1 MVGPH
6 GQPALVRHAVREPD
20 LSRLLQGALRALYGR
35 YVPEPV
41 KNSLR
46 LQLALLRRD
55 VEPARA
61 SPPTGRIAVLAPHMD
76 DEVFGCGGTIALAA
90 DAGAAVAFVY
100 VTDGSKGYPGARLH
114 GVADAGAAAAEA
126 RLVTRRKEEA
136 RRAAALLG
144 VSDLVF
150 LDRPDGVLAV
160 TADAVHALAD
170 ALARLAPAAVFLPFL
185 TDLHHDHWITNCLF
199 VQAARRARLSASVAC
214 WGYEVWTPLVA
225 NAVVDITAAA
235 DRKGV
240 AMREF
245 LSQQVEFDYPR
256 AMLGL
261 NTYRSLHRGRARGL
275 AEAFHVAELGVY
287 RRLFDL
293 VAIGLRDR
301 AAA

>member
-1 MVGPH
+1 VVRG
-6 GQPALVRHAVREPD
+6 ALREPR

-46 LQLALLRRD
+46 LQLTLLRRD

-61 SPPTGRIAVLAPHMD
+61 TPPTGRIVVLAPHMD
-76 DEVFGCGGTIALAA
+76 DEVFGCGGTMALAA
-90 DAGAAVAFVY
+90 DAGARVTFVY
-100 VTDGSKGYPGARLH
+100 VTDGSKGYPGARLA
-114 GVADAGAAAAEA
+114 GPPDAEAAAAEA
-126 RLVTRRKEEA
+126 ELVSRRKDEA
-136 RRAAALLG
+136 HHAAAVLG
-144 VSDLVF
+144 VGDLVF

-160 TADAVHALAD
+160 TADAVAALAD
-170 ALARLAPAAVFLPFL
+170 TLARRAPSAVFLPFL

-199 VQAARRARLSASVAC
+199 VEASRRARLSPSVAC

-225 NAVVDITAAA
+225 NAVIDITAAA
-235 DRKGV
+235 ERKRL
-240 AMREF
+240 AMQEF
-245 LSQQVEFDYPR
+245 PSQQAEFDYPR

-261 NTYRSLHRGRARGL
+261 NTYRSLHRGRAHGL

-287 RRLFDL
+287 RRLFEL
-293 VAIGLRDR
+293 IAIGLRP

>member
-1 MVGPH
+1 ML
-6 GQPALVRHAVREPD
+6 A
-20 LSRLLQGALRALYGR
+20 GALRALYGR

-46 LQLALLRRD
+46 LQLTLLRRD

-61 SPPTGRIAVLAPHMD
+61 TAPTGRIAVLAPHMD

-90 DAGAAVAFVY
+90 DAGARVTFVY
-100 VTDGSKGYPGARLH
+100 VTDGSKGYPDACLEGPPDVETAASEATL
-114 GVADAGAAAAEA
+114 VA
-126 RLVTRRKEEA
+126 RRKDEA
-136 RRAAALLG
+136 RRAAAVLG

-150 LDRPDGVLAV
+150 LDQPDGVLAV
-160 TADAVHALAD
+160 TAASVSALAD
-170 ALARLAPAAVFLPFL
+170 ALARRAPSVVFLPFL

-199 VQAARRARLSASVAC
+199 IEAARRARLAPSVVC

-235 DRKGV
+235 ERKRL
-240 AMREF
+240 AMQEF
-245 LSQQVEFDYPR
+245 PSQQAEFDYPR

-287 RRLFDL
+287 RRLFEMIA
-293 VAIGLRDR
+293 VGVRP
-301 AAA
+301 AAAV

>member
-1 MVGPH
+1 MVRRTLRGP
-6 GQPALVRHAVREPD
+6 R

-46 LQLALLRRD
+46 LQLTLLRRD

-61 SPPTGRIAVLAPHMD
+61 APPTGRVVVLAPHMD
-76 DEVFGCGGTIALAA
+76 DEVFGCGGTMALAA
-90 DAGAAVAFVY
+90 DAGARVTFVY
-100 VTDGSKGYPGARLH
+100 VMDGSKGYPGARLA
-114 GVADAGAAAAEA
+114 GPSDAGAAAAEA
-126 RLVTRRKEEA
+126 ELVSRRKGEA
-136 RRAAALLG
+136 HHAAAVLG

-150 LDRPDGVLAV
+150 LDRPDGVLA
-160 TADAVHALAD
+160 
-170 ALARLAPAAVFLPFL
+170 
-185 TDLHHDHWITNCLF
+185 
-199 VQAARRARLSASVAC
+199 VAC

-235 DRKGV
+235 ERKRL

-245 LSQQVEFDYPR
+245 PSQQAEFDYPR

-261 NTYRSLHRGRARGL
+261 NTYRSLHRGRAHGL

-287 RRLFDL
+287 RRLFEL
-293 VAIGLRDR
+293 IAIGLRP
-301 AAA
+301 AV

>member
-1 MVGPH
+1 VVRGTLRGP
-6 GQPALVRHAVREPD
+6 R
-20 LSRLLQGALRALYGR
+20 LSRLLEGALRALYGR

-46 LQLALLRRD
+46 LQLTLLRRD

-61 SPPTGRIAVLAPHMD
+61 APPTGRIVVLAPHMD
-76 DEVFGCGGTIALAA
+76 DEVFGCGGTMALAA
-90 DAGAAVAFVY
+90 DAGARVTFVY
-100 VTDGSKGYPGARLH
+100 VTDGSKGYPGARLA
-114 GVADAGAAAAEA
+114 GPSDAGAAAAEVE
-126 RLVTRRKEEA
+126 LVARRKDEA
-136 RRAAALLG
+136 HHAAAVLG

-160 TADAVHALAD
+160 TADAVAALAD
-170 ALARLAPAAVFLPFL
+170 TLARRAPSAVFLPFL

-199 VQAARRARLSASVAC
+199 VEAARRARLSPSVVC

-235 DRKGV
+235 ERKRL
-240 AMREF
+240 AMQKF
-245 LSQQVEFDYPR
+245 PSQQAEFDYPR

-261 NTYRSLHRGRARGL
+261 NTYRSLHRGRAQGL

-287 RRLFDL
+287 RRLFEL
-293 VAIGLRDR
+293 IAIGLRP
-301 AAA
+301 AA

>member
-1 MVGPH
+1 GRTRCCPSHRRARQSSDRVHPRLRLSRGGGAHMPERVPARVERGAAAARAHGLGPRESAPLPGESVVGPH

-100 VTDGSKGYPGARLH
+100 VTDGSKGYPAARLQ
-114 GVADAGAAAAEA
+114 GPITREAADSEATLVAC
-126 RLVTRRKEEA
+126 RKEEA
-136 RRAAALLG
+136 QRAAAVLG

-150 LDRPDGVLAV
+150 LDQPDGVLAV
-160 TADAVHALAD
+160 TAAAVSALAD
-170 ALARLAPAAVFLPFL
+170 TLARRVPSAVFLPFL
-185 TDLHHDHWITNCLF
+185 TDLHHDHWITTCLF
-199 VQAARRARLSASVAC
+199 
-214 WGYEVWTPLVA
+214 
-225 NAVVDITAAA
+225 
-235 DRKGV
+235 
-240 AMREF
+240 
-245 LSQQVEFDYPR
+245 
-256 AMLGL
+256 
-261 NTYRSLHRGRARGL
+261 
-275 AEAFHVAELGVY
+275 
-287 RRLFDL
+287 
-293 VAIGLRDR
+293 
-301 AAA
+301 